1 MTAIEILSQT
11 KIHQKM
17 NKQKAQ
23 DSSRET
29 NETRQAEK
37 LIQQKIDQTEALKKL
52 LKALE
57 ADSSSTKKN

>member
-1 MTAIEILSQT
+1 MLSQT
-11 KIHQKM
+11 KFHQNM
-17 NKQKAQ
+17 NKQKTQ
-23 DSSRET
+23 DSSHET

-57 ADSSSTKKN
+57 ADSSSPKDS

>member
-1 MTAIEILSQT
+1 MTAVEMLSQT
-11 KIHQKM
+11 KFHQNM
-17 NKQKAQ
+17 NKQKTQ
-23 DSSRET
+23 DSFRET

-57 ADSSSTKKN
+57 ADSSSPKDS